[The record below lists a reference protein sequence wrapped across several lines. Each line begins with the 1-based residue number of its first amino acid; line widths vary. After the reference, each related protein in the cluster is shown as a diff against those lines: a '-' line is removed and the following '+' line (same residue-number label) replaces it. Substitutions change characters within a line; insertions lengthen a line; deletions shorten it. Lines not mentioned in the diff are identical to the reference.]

1 VCVAYNRNMGI
12 YLGLGSNVGDRMA
25 NLHTAMT
32 NFMILRQSAYYET
45 EPVDFLDQPW
55 FLNAAIEIDTT
66 LTPMELLQFCQELE
80 NRMGRQKEMP
90 KGPRL
95 IDIDLLF
102 YDDVVLS
109 NARLTLPHP
118 AVPDRRFVLEPLN
131 EIAAGYFHPVLK
143 RTIAELLASCTDA
156 SSVQRI

>member
-1 VCVAYNRNMGI
+1 MGI
-12 YLGLGSNVGDRMA
+12 YLGLGSNLGDRMA